1 MADIEE
7 KLTKHRV
14 AIEELV
20 ETVAERNPDYAE
32 RLRAQLD
39 SVQPGLD
46 DLQDMLRDASLG
58 GEPMPGEPDEG
69 EGGDEGDQKEGDQKE
84 GEGD

>member
-7 KLTKHRV
+7 QLTKLRV
-14 AIEELV
+14 KMEELV
-20 ETVAERNPDYAE
+20 ETCAERNPDYAE

-46 DLQDMLRDASLG
+46 DLQDMLSDADMG
-58 GEPMPGEPDEG
+58 GESVEEEKPD
-69 EGGDEGDQKEGDQKE
+69 EGGDEKDEGDSA
-84 GEGD
+84 